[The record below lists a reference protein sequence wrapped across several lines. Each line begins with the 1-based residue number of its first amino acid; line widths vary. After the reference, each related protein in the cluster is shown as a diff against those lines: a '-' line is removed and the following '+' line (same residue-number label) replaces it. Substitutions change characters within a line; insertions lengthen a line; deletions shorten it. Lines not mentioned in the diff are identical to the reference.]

1 MTVKLFLTCSALAL
15 FPTAAFAQ
23 QASADEA
30 ATEAG
35 PAEAAPGNGDIIVT
49 GSRIARSGTFTAVT
63 PVTSLSGESLEAS
76 QPASIAAAVNNIPS
90 LAPTIGQNNGAGT
103 TQGSQNF
110 LNLRGLGMTRTLT
123 LLDGRRFTSSTADS
137 RVDVNILPSGLVSR
151 VDVVTGGASAAYGS
165 DAVAGVVN
173 FILDKEFT
181 GLKGHASYGMSGHGD
196 NEDFRAVLNWG
207 GDITD
212 RLHMIASIEYSN
224 NLGVAGDARD
234 FRRNAGNFITNP
246 AGGTPQRL
254 RADRVLATATTG
266 GLIVTGAGGTT
277 AANASF
283 QGIQFGP
290 GGTLLP
296 YDYGTITVGRGTAS
310 GQQAGGDGYNTFS
323 DQEITRPLKRMLAF
337 GRADYEVTDGLTLFT
352 ELSFARTEATFSN
365 SMTNSTGSGAL
376 TIRRDNAFL
385 PETLRTQM
393 TNSGVTSLTMTRYTT
408 EAGPTITRN
417 INETTRMLFGA
428 EGKLGGLRWNAS
440 YQHGE
445 NTSINRI
452 FANLIPTR
460 LALAVD
466 AVRAPSGAIVC
477 RSTLTDP
484 TNGCVPFNPFGVGSP
499 SQGSLDYVFGTSRV
513 DTHTKQDFAQAE
525 VSGDL
530 FDNWAGTVS
539 FAAGAEYRR
548 EAVTVAVQP
557 DVQNFRLANTLP
569 WSGHY
574 TIKEVFAE
582 AVVPLLADVP
592 FAQHVEL
599 NLAGRHADYSNSGG
613 VNSWKIGL
621 NWQINDDLR
630 FRGTRSRDIR
640 APNLTELY
648 EAGASSSLALN
659 DPFNAGIR
667 VPNVINIDRGNPGL
681 RPEIADTWVAGL
693 VLQPSWLPNFNL
705 AVDFYD
711 IKVRDAIVQING
723 QQVLD
728 FCFDGADDLCGFITR
743 NGAGTLTSVVRPR
756 YNFVSLKTRGVD
768 VESSYRTSL
777 GSDANLSLRGLLTY
791 VDRLDQETP
800 GAASIENAGS
810 LGQAGAVTKWRA
822 ALTSN
827 LEVGPFEWFLQGR
840 YLGSGKIMNSWTE
853 GVQADINHVK
863 AQVYFDTQI
872 SYNFERGGG
881 DYELYLNVQNLLDHK
896 PPFVPLNGPTN
907 AVLYDPIG
915 RMFRAGVRFKF

>member
-1 MTVKLFLTCSALAL
+1 MTVKLFLTCSAIAL
-15 FPTAAFAQ
+15 FPAAALAQTAP
-23 QASADEA
+23 ADEA
-30 ATEAG
+30 APEAS
-35 PAEAAPGNGDIIVT
+35 PAADTDIIVT
-49 GSRIARSGTFTAVT
+49 GSRIARSGTFTSAT
-63 PVTSLSGESLEAS
+63 PVTSVSGESLEAS
-76 QPASIAAAVNNIPS
+76 QPASLAAAVNNIPS
-90 LAPTIGQNNGAGT
+90 LAPIIGQNNGAGT

-123 LLDGRRFTSSTADS
+123 LLDGRRFTSATADS

-173 FILDKEFT
+173 FVLDKDFT
-181 GLKGHASYGMSGHGD
+181 GLKGHVAYGMSQHGD

-207 GDITD
+207 SDVTD

-224 NLGVAGDARD
+224 NLGVAGDARA
-234 FRRNAGNFITNP
+234 FRRNGENFITNP

-254 RADRVLATATTG
+254 RADRVLTSATTG
-266 GLIVTGAGGTT
+266 GLIVTGVGGTA

-290 GGTLLP
+290 GSTILP

-310 GQQAGGDGYNTFS
+310 GQQSGGDGYNTFT

-337 GRADYEVTDGLTLFT
+337 GRADYEVSDALTLFT
-352 ELSFARTEATFSN
+352 ELSFARTEALFSN
-365 SMTNSTGSGAL
+365 TMTNSTGSGAL
-376 TIRRDNAFL
+376 TIRADNAYL
-385 PETLRTQM
+385 PETLHTQM
-393 TNSGVTSLTMTRYTT
+393 LASGVTALTMTRYTT
-408 EAGPTITRN
+408 EAGPTQTKN
-417 INETTRMLFGA
+417 INETTRALLGAQGRLF
-428 EGKLGGLRWNAS
+428 GLRWNAS

-445 NTSINRI
+445 NRNTNRY
-452 FANLIPTR
+452 FNNLIPSR

-466 AVRAPSGAIVC
+466 AVRDSSDRIVC
-477 RSTLTDP
+477 RSSLTDP
-484 TNGCVPFNPFGVGSP
+484 ANGCVPFNPFGVGSP
-499 SQGSLDYVFGTSRV
+499 SQAALDYVFGTSRV
-513 DTHTKQDFAQAE
+513 DVHTKQDFAQAE
-525 VSGDL
+525 ISGDL
-530 FDNWAGTVS
+530 FDNWAGPVS

-557 DVQNFRLANTLP
+557 EVQNFRLANTIP

-582 AVVPLLADVP
+582 AAVPLLADAP
-592 FAQHVEL
+592 FARHVEL

-613 VNSWKIGL
+613 VNSWKVGI
-621 NWQINDDLR
+621 NWQVNDDIRL
-630 FRGTRSRDIR
+630 RGTRSRDIR

-648 EAGASSSLALN
+648 EAGASSFVALN
-659 DPFNAGIR
+659 DPFNAGVR
-667 VPNVINIDRGNPGL
+667 VPNVNNIDRGNPGL
-681 RPEIADTWVAGL
+681 RPEIADTWIAGA
-693 VLQPSWLPNFNL
+693 VLQPSWLPSFNL
-705 AVDFYD
+705 AIDYYD

-728 FCFDGADDLCGFITR
+728 FCYDGAGDLCGFITR
-743 NGAGTLTSVVRPR
+743 DSSGVLISVERPR
-756 YNFVSLKTRGVD
+756 YNFVSLKTRGID

-777 GSDANLSLRGLLTY
+777 GDKASLSLRGLLTY
-791 VDRLDQETP
+791 VDKLVQETP
-800 GAASIENAGS
+800 GAATIEVAGS
-810 LGQAGAVTKWRA
+810 LGQAGAVSKWRA

-827 LEVGPFEWFLQGR
+827 LAVGPFEWFLQGR
-840 YLGSGKIMNSWTE
+840 YIGSGKIMNSWTE
-853 GVQADINHVK
+853 GVQADVNHVD

-872 SYNFERGGG
+872 SYHFQRGGG
-881 DYELYLNVQNLLDHK
+881 SYELYLNVQNLFDHQ

-915 RMFRAGVRFKF
+915 RMFRAGLRFKF